1 MRDRRLWTEPNS
13 LLRRVSPGRAAQD
26 AGEGGTERKR
36 QVWEESQPQD
46 GRLALHAPSLSS
58 TASSPG
64 CPRLQ
69 QPPPPPPHRARGNGG
84 SSSGPLFPRPP
95 QGWPLIPGLRGASQA
110 ALRGGGTRARRSQA
124 QARGGGGRLPPPSLA
139 GTDPGRVSLRAEGTG
154 GRGRPRGGAGGAL
167 RLSGALRRDL
177 GPGPGLLAQSLPSS
191 GPPFC
196 PGHSP
201 QVVQTELPGAGN
213 RRTGRNRGVSLARR
227 SLGAQGPAP
236 GRLGRRGPS
245 GPSSLLPS
253 SPGRWCRLSQGL
265 PCARCP
271 SPASGCCLLSG
282 PRSPPRLF

>member
-46 GRLALHAPSLSS
+46 GRLALHASSLSS

-84 SSSGPLFPRPP
+84 SSSGPQFPRPP

-124 QARGGGGRLPPPSLA
+124 QARGGGGRPPPPPPPGTPPPPASLRAGGGGEGARGPAARRPARGGGGGRLPPPSLA

-154 GRGRPRGGAGGAL
+154 GRGRLRGGAGGAL

-236 GRLGRRGPS
+236 GRLGRRGP
-245 GPSSLLPS
+245 
-253 SPGRWCRLSQGL
+253 
-265 PCARCP
+265 
-271 SPASGCCLLSG
+271 
-282 PRSPPRLF
+282 